1 MSYFIYH
8 DIAEILLKVA
18 LNTINQPN
26 HISNSVLLSSFIGL
40 LSLDF
45 WKSTG
50 QSVIWITVSSVV
62 LVGTITFIIK
72 LRCHCNTHLRQ
83 NIENQEQVVTSHTTS
98 NYEGNRYLECIEIRG
113 KQIDTQDNTLTHYE
127 GLQYSGDNTE
137 MSHYLTITHG
147 DSAHTESVDN
157 LCNGYESLQ
166 REISDIHHVYSGI
179 KTDVR

>member
-1 MSYFIYH
+1 
-8 DIAEILLKVA
+8 
-18 LNTINQPN
+18 
-26 HISNSVLLSSFIGL
+26 LSSFIGL

-50 QSVIWITVSSVV
+50 QSIIWITVSSVV
-62 LVGTITFIIK
+62 LFGTIAFIIK
-72 LRCHCNTHLRQ
+72 LRCHCNTQSRRQ
-83 NIENQEQVVTSHTTS
+83 TVDNQGDVARSHTTN
-98 NYEGNRYLECIEIRG
+98 NYEDNPYYEYIEIRG
-113 KQIDTQDNTLTHYE
+113 QQIDTQDNTLTHYE
-127 GLQYSGDNTE
+127 DLQYSGDNTE

-166 REISDIHHVYSGI
+166 REDSDIHHVYSGI

>member
-1 MSYFIYH
+1 MTVSVFKHVSHNNDIVTHQESDYDGDTVTGLMS
-8 DIAEILLKVA
+8 LV
-18 LNTINQPN
+18 
-26 HISNSVLLSSFIGL
+26 
-40 LSLDF
+40 F

-62 LVGTITFIIK
+62 LVGTIAFIIK

-98 NYEGNRYLECIEIRG
+98 NYEG

-147 DSAHTESVDN
+147 DFAHTESVDN